1 MGYTELNL
9 VNAVI
14 TLKPLATFVLGMAI
28 YAIFIFNL
36 YRFLGRKDIF
46 DLDLSKYRQSR
57 FRLIQCTLHLVFY
70 VLKYLVLFPFVAFS
84 WFVILVVL
92 LALMAKNQPID
103 NILMVAM
110 AVLSAIRITSY
121 YNEDL
126 SRDLAKILPFALL
139 GVFIIDLSY
148 FSLPGSF
155 EALQQATAFWERIAY
170 YLLFIIGLEL
180 VLRITAPVL
189 NLRILPGK
197 PR

>member
-1 MGYTELNL
+1 MEYAELNL

-148 FSLPGSF
+148 FSLPNSF

-189 NLRILPGK
+189 HLRILPGK